1 MLCDGLEV
9 IIYINNYSPHQ
20 NIVAKF
26 ILLYHQYNV
35 VSYCSIHNAIKKQ
48 VIRISA
54 SVNNKDTKTVQNM
67 KIINEIK
74 W

>member
-1 MLCDGLEV
+1 M
-9 IIYINNYSPHQ
+9 
-20 NIVAKF
+20 
-26 ILLYHQYNV
+26 
-35 VSYCSIHNAIKKQ
+35 Q

-67 KIINEIK
+67 KIINELK